1 MQNKINDKH
10 SRKVGEEMMWTQSIK
25 MSRSKRNKGEGQG
38 GKMGRKRMKNK
49 HINRKTTTRGDL
61 ARSGATHYK
70 EETN

>member
-38 GKMGRKRMKNK
+38 GKWEGR
-49 HINRKTTTRGDL
+49 
-61 ARSGATHYK
+61 
-70 EETN
+70 E